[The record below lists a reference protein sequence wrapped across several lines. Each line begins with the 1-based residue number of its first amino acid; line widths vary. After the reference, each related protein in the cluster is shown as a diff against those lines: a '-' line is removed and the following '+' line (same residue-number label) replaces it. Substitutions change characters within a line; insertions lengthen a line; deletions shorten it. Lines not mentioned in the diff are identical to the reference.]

1 MQFFD
6 SHAHLTLDEKYYSG
20 ADDIILRAKEENVSK
35 INNVC
40 SDLYAL
46 EKGLELIKKHENIYL
61 SAGIAPHNSEKN
73 LEQFQKTINQ
83 AIKDKK
89 LIALGEIGLDYFY
102 DYVDKKTQK
111 KIFTHQLEL
120 AKKNNL
126 PVIIHIRDA
135 FDDFFEIVDE
145 YFKDQKLLLHCFT
158 GNINDAKK
166 IIDRNYYISFSGIV
180 TFKNAL
186 AIQEALKIVPL
197 NRILIETDS
206 PFLSPQSKRGKT
218 NEPKNII
225 ETASVIAKLK
235 NVSLEDVANN
245 TFQNALDIF
254 NLS

>member
-6 SHAHLTLDEKYYSG
+6 SHAHLTIDEKYFSK
-20 ADDIILRAKEENVSK
+20 ADEIILRAKENNVSK
-35 INNVC
+35 IMNIC

-46 EKGLELIKKHENIYL
+46 EKGFLLTEKHENIYL

-73 LEQFQKTINQ
+73 LELFQETINQ
-83 AIKDKK
+83 AIKNKK
-89 LIALGEIGLDYFY
+89 LIALGEIGLDYYY

-111 KIFTHQLEL
+111 EIFINQLQI
-120 AKKNNL
+120 AKKNKL
-126 PVIIHIRDA
+126 PAIIHIRDA
-135 FDDFFEIVDE
+135 FDDFFEIVDA

-158 GNINDAKK
+158 GNIIDAKK

-180 TFKNAL
+180 TYKNAL
-186 AIQEALKIVPL
+186 TIQEALKAVPL

-206 PFLSPQSKRGKT
+206 PFLAPQSMRGKT

-235 NVSLEDVANN
+235 NVSLQEIANN
-245 TFQNALDIF
+245 TYQNTMDFF